1 MKKMF
6 VGFSRD
12 HSVSM
17 RSIASAACKDYN
29 STIAA
34 LKRSTESSD
43 DSSVSVSVI
52 SCGTGS
58 QTGVIL
64 PNGQMTHNVSV
75 IHDNMELNNLH
86 ELDYYDATG
95 RSTPLRD
102 SIVAT
107 IATLQSAYQSG
118 RSDVDATFI
127 VLVTTDGQ
135 ENSSYTTNN
144 ELKKMIQSL
153 SATGRWTFIARVP
166 RGSALMAE
174 KLGIPPGNILEW
186 DTTNAGQVQ
195 ATTTTTSALS
205 SFISSG
211 AKSTSTFFA
220 NLEDVTIEEVQDTLE
235 DISSQVEWLLV
246 GPGEEGQQI
255 RDFVENKRGEP
266 MLKGAAHY
274 NLVKT
279 EPKVQDNKRIIIR
292 DKNTGAVYA
301 GAAARQLLALP
312 RVGTVRLRPDEL
324 GDFEVYIQSTSV
336 NRKVD
341 AGTRVLYW
349 PNAGVKFKEGKS
361 A

>member
-17 RSIASAACKDYN
+17 RPIAAAACKDYN
-29 STIAA
+29 STIAS
-34 LKRSTESSD
+34 LKLSTESSG
-43 DSSVSVSVI
+43 DSDVSVSVI
-52 SCGTGS
+52 NCGAGTGVPS
-58 QTGVIL
+58 SYGRLSYDVGI
-64 PNGQMTHNVSV
+64 
-75 IHDNMELNNLH
+75 IHDNVPLDRLQELKS
-86 ELDYYDATG
+86 YDASG
-95 RSTPLRD
+95 YSTPLRD

-107 IATLQSAYQSG
+107 IKTLQAAEQREPAG
-118 RSDVDATFI
+118 VDATFI

-135 ENSSYTTNN
+135 ENSSHTSAN
-144 ELKKMIQSL
+144 ELAKMIQTL

-166 RGSALMAE
+166 RGGVSAASR
-174 KLGIPPGNILEW
+174 LGIPVGNILEW

-195 ATTTTTSALS
+195 ATATTTTALS

-220 NLEDVTIEEVQDTLE
+220 NLEDVSIEEVQASLE
-235 DISSQVEWLLV
+235 DISDQVEWLLV
-246 GPGEEGQQI
+246 QPGEEGQQI
-255 RDFVENKRGEP
+255 RDFVESKRGEP

-274 NLVKT
+274 ALVKV
-279 EPKVQDNKRIIIR
+279 EPKVQDSKRIIIR

-301 GAAARQLLALP
+301 GDAARQMLALP

-341 AGTRVLYW
+341 AGTRILYW
-349 PNAGVKFKEGKS
+349 PGVGVKFKEGKS
-361 A
+361 AQ